1 MRNLENFVRRNL
13 VTLLLLLLLGGFGM
27 LLGELLITNH
37 VDGIQRVAVIASV
50 VGAVALLAGFFAR
63 GMLRHLVVL
72 LLLVLTL
79 SGLLGAWEHLEEG
92 SREASVPATLAAADS
107 AGYQPI
113 ADRTSTTER
122 APQQENEQNE
132 GGREGGEGSP
142 PPLAPLS
149 LSGLALMGAVV
160 LLAKQ
165 DD

>member
-1 MRNLENFVRRNL
+1 
-13 VTLLLLLLLGGFGM
+13 M
-27 LLGELLITNH
+27 LLGELLMTDH
-37 VDGIQRVAVIASV
+37 VDGIQLVAVVASA
-50 VGAVALLAGFFAR
+50 VGAVALLAGFFVR
-63 GMLRHLVVL
+63 GLLRHIVVL

-79 SGLLGAWEHLEEG
+79 SGVLGAWEHFEEG
-92 SREASVPATLAAADS
+92 EREASVPTTLAAVDP
-107 AGYQPI
+107 AGYQVI

-132 GGREGGEGSP
+132 GGAEREGGGGSP

-149 LSGLALMGAVV
+149 LSGLALMGAIV